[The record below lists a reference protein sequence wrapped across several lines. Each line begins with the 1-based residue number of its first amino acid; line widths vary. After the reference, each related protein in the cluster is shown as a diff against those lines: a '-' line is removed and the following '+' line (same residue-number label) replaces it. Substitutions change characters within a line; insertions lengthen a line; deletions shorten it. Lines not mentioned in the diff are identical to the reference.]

1 MARNPCSVIV
11 IVLKLGKPR
20 FDRLYLNL
28 RRHVTLLDS
37 RPELNSP
44 AEPTVQRVRD
54 NRHVGAAETV
64 TVEAAAW
71 RACGRQGA
79 GLGKNVS
86 H

>member
-1 MARNPCSVIV
+1 M
-11 IVLKLGKPR
+11 
-20 FDRLYLNL
+20 
-28 RRHVTLLDS
+28 LLDS

-44 AEPTVQRVRD
+44 ADPTVQRVRD